1 MRSRHE
7 LPADEVE
14 IAQDGAPVPLRKY
27 LRFAGGGSVADDSG
41 NGRTVVSLSGGPSS
55 GFKGFARYVS
65 SPQSVTPSADFDAG
79 SVFLNEGD
87 ISWIHGSSDPS
98 TGLWVFGASGL
109 YTVELRMFLS
119 STGYVTGDQI
129 GIGADVY
136 FGDQLGTNLNRYYT
150 VERGIRQIAAST
162 WAASFT
168 ITDYFDANGV
178 ISVYWL
184 HSSVLTSVTGST
196 ETILTKVI

>member
-14 IAQDGAPVPLRKY
+14 IAQDGVPVPLRKY
-27 LRFAGGGSVADDSG
+27 LRFAGAGSVADDSG
-41 NGRTVVSLSGGPSS
+41 NGRTVVSLSGGPSA
-55 GFKGFARYVS
+55 GFKGYARYNS
-65 SPQSVTPSADFDAG
+65 SPQNVTPSADFDAG
-79 SVFLNEGD
+79 SVTFDDGD
-87 ISWIHGSSDPS
+87 TSWIHGSSNPS

-109 YTVELRMFLS
+109 YTVELRMSLS

-150 VERGIRQIAAST
+150 VERGIRQLGASG
-162 WAASFT
+162 WGAGFT